1 MPKKGDF
8 EQVSREM
15 EELGQERVRVRGVQK
30 YVFYLV
36 RIGNFLLFSFGLVVF
51 YCTTSKGPWSSLE
64 EGDEGCT
71 GTSGKLLCL

>member
-30 YVFYLV
+30 YVFYLA
-36 RIGNFLLFSFGLVVF
+36 RIGNFLLFSLRP
-51 YCTTSKGPWSSLE
+51 SR
-64 EGDEGCT
+64 
-71 GTSGKLLCL
+71 LLLYYIERAMELSRRRR